1 MRQPRGARIVG
12 TGSFV
17 PPKVLTNRDLARM
30 VETSEEWIRT
40 RTGIQERHIAESG
53 VASSDLA
60 AEASRRAMAEAGI
73 SPADIELVIV
83 ATVTPDRMFP
93 SASCSL
99 QEKLGAS
106 KAAAFD
112 LSAACSGFIY
122 GLAVAKGLIGTSIAD
137 VILVVGV
144 ETLSKLVDWTD
155 RNTCVLFGDGAG
167 AAVVV
172 PGEPDRGIL
181 TTSMGCDG
189 RLGCLLELPA
199 GGSLNPTT
207 EETVRNRLH
216 FIKMKGNE
224 VFKSAVRAM
233 GSVAEDALAK
243 AGVKAEDLDLLIPHQ
258 ANLRIIK
265 ATAKRLGV
273 PMEKVFVNVHKY
285 GNTSSASIPM
295 ALDEARKEG
304 RVKEGDLVEL
314 VAFGAGFTW
323 GAAIIRW

>member
-1 MRQPRGARIVG
+1 LRQLRGARVAG

-17 PPKVLTNRDLARM
+17 PPKVLSNRDLERL
-30 VETSEEWIRT
+30 VETSDEWIYA
-40 RTGIQERHIAESG
+40 RTGIQERHIAENG
-53 VASSDLA
+53 VPSSDLA
-60 AEASRRAMAEAGI
+60 AEAARLAIKEASI
-73 SPADIELVIV
+73 SPLDIELVLV

-93 SASCSL
+93 STACSL
-99 QEKLGAS
+99 QEKLGALN
-106 KAAAFD
+106 AAASD

-122 GLAVAKGLIGTSIAD
+122 GLTLAKGLIGSSIAD
-137 VILVVGV
+137 VVLVVGV

-155 RNTCVLFGDGAG
+155 RNTCILFGDGAG

-172 PGEPDRGIL
+172 PGEPDEGIL
-181 TTSMGCDG
+181 ATSMGSDG
-189 RLGCLLELPA
+189 RLGSLLELPG
-199 GGSLNPTT
+199 GGSLNPAT

-224 VFKSAVRAM
+224 VFKNAVRAM

-243 AGVKAEDLDLLIPHQ
+243 ACVKAEDLQLLIPHQ
-258 ANLRIIK
+258 ANLRIIE

-285 GNTSSASIPM
+285 GNTSAASIPM
-295 ALDEARKEG
+295 ALDEARKQG
-304 RVKEGDLVEL
+304 RVKEGDLIEL

-323 GAAIIRW
+323 GAAVIRW